1 MTISVLPRCVVT
13 DQNTAIK
20 PINMACI
27 ENVSEEQPFVLDV
40 KKKQL
45 QFLCLNCFGN
55 RDIKLHLAKTVVWS
69 AGRSTKNQFE
79 LFPPCPST
87 SDACSAL
94 PCQRHA
100 SSDRRLACS
109 LRELKSTERSRK
121 PVRTP
126 PTASGYLRCL
136 LKLWSSPQEGVYCQD
151 SNEALKVFRE

>member
-1 MTISVLPRCVVT
+1 MGYLGTCDLREKAANCDNCVYDIINYFNSVP
-13 DQNTAIK
+13 
-20 PINMACI
+20 
-27 ENVSEEQPFVLDV
+27 
-40 KKKQL
+40 QL
-45 QFLCLNCFGN
+45 QFLCFNCFGN

-100 SSDRRLACS
+100 SSDRRLPCS

-151 SNEALKVFRE
+151 PNEALKVFRE